1 MVPLHLKT
9 SPTQNKIKNNTT
21 YIYYHIYQLRAF
33 FYYYYFFQFKK
44 ERLICSS
51 ILGLFPFGFIVLYI
65 RVGGPI
71 MYEKVVHALAT
82 LHTQKFK
89 PKEEN
94 NEREMIF
101 EANTKKIPFFFPPV

>member
-1 MVPLHLKT
+1 
-9 SPTQNKIKNNTT
+9 
-21 YIYYHIYQLRAF
+21 
-33 FYYYYFFQFKK
+33 
-44 ERLICSS
+44 
-51 ILGLFPFGFIVLYI
+51 
-65 RVGGPI
+65 

-101 EANTKKIPFFFPPV
+101 EANTKKNSLFFSTSVACFLYL

>member
-1 MVPLHLKT
+1 
-9 SPTQNKIKNNTT
+9 
-21 YIYYHIYQLRAF
+21 
-33 FYYYYFFQFKK
+33 
-44 ERLICSS
+44 
-51 ILGLFPFGFIVLYI
+51 
-65 RVGGPI
+65 